1 MYRVSDA
8 LRQQAWDNTLRE
20 QSLVRD
26 IFVALTGT
34 YIDEPRIMPADV
46 IFDVQNSVTV
56 GANSVTVGLLMNLSG
71 AGTYGNTSLL
81 GREEDQVVKNVQLY
95 SNEVKHGVPT
105 EQFGYY
111 AWLKRPYNVVGMV
124 QPQLSRWHMEERG
137 FLIRTSLCEL
147 YSKNLTATPVA
158 LTQGIN
164 SSVYFA
170 GVADSAQPA
179 YSATL
184 ATYVGNIST
193 VAAAITT
200 TPTATNQLNINV
212 LNSVASY
219 AATTKQI
226 EGINLNGETVYVM
239 TIPSTQAI
247 FMRDPQTTA
256 NGGALANVAQRSD
269 TRGRDVNQ
277 AYVGFLFNWG
287 PLMLIEDPRAP
298 RVKITAGPAAVVFS
312 YYEPGNT
319 DNRAVPSSNVWD
331 VSFLLGRAALG
342 LFTMEQLHF
351 EDEDQDYGRI
361 KSIGAFANYGYNLM
375 QYNDSTP
382 DTPSDT
388 TLRNQGS
395 MLVFLLSKLT
405 V

>member
-34 YIDEPRIMPADV
+34 YIDEPRIMPSDV

-71 AGTYGNTSLL
+71 SGTYGNTSLL

-147 YSKNLTATPVA
+147 YSKNLVSSPVS

-164 SSVYFA
+164 SSIYFA
-170 GVADSAQPA
+170 GVAAASQPV

-184 ATYVGNIST
+184 ATYVQNIAT
-193 VAAAITT
+193 IAAAITSS
-200 TPTATNQLNINV
+200 PTAANQLCLDV
-212 LNSVASY
+212 LNNVASY
-219 AATTKQI
+219 AATVKQI

-247 FMRDPQTTA
+247 FMRNPQTTA
-256 NGGALANVAQRSD
+256 NGGSLANIA
-269 TRGRDVNQ
+269 RDADVRDRNNNQ
-277 AYVGFLFNWG
+277 SYVGFLFNWG

-298 RVKITAGPAAVVFS
+298 RVTITNSSATVTFS

-319 DNRAVPSSNVWD
+319 DNRATPGTTVWD

-382 DTPSDT
+382 ETPSAS

-395 MLVFLLSKLT
+395 MLVLMLSKLT
-405 V
+405 